1 MTTRDRKQDRVARSA
16 PFPHAPV
23 VALIVLFFI
32 LMLPNLNNSYPYQGD
47 ETFYTVSAMNMIDR
61 GEYLSPSY
69 AGEYR
74 FNKPILTYWVAVS
87 AYKLFGVSMWSARV
101 PILLL
106 ACLTIFTTYRCAL
119 FTLGDRRKALL
130 AAAMLASSPMFF
142 SFSRVAMTEMVL
154 VFFTVPAVLMFAKA
168 MADCG
173 QAARY
178 SALGSAFV
186 GLAFMTKG
194 PVGLLPYAA
203 ALIHCSFS
211 NRPEKRRL
219 LSALVNPLNLAIV
232 AAIAV
237 PWYAYAASSHPAA
250 FASDMGTESQTLGD
264 NPVVGLVKRLLFYGY
279 TLAIYLFPFSLA
291 GTLLTIKRR
300 VLWSKSC
307 AFIGTYIVI
316 HCLTFILFVGVHK
329 SRYLLPIVPLL
340 CIVLADVLFPSG
352 WKSWMKTAG
361 TVLFLQAV
369 FYAAHP
375 FVAHEALRELTD
387 KWKDGYS
394 AAGTLGTT
402 LEMKRAG
409 WCRLYANNRNIVAPE
424 VADFLIIGDAD
435 LRQYA
440 GWEIIGTAVQRSS
453 PGWSQ
458 GKVSFKNVMFHLVRR
473 PERDPR

>member
-1 MTTRDRKQDRVARSA
+1 MSAGREIDECRLAARL
-16 PFPHAPV
+16 PDAPV
-23 VALIVLFFI
+23 LALIVLYFI
-32 LMLPNLNNSYPYQGD
+32 LMLPNLNNSLPYQGD
-47 ETFYTVSAMNMIDR
+47 ESYYTISALNMIDR
-61 GEYLSPSY
+61 GEYLAPFY
-69 AGEYR
+69 EGEYR
-74 FNKPILTYWVAVS
+74 FNKPILTYWVAV
-87 AYKLFGVSMWSARV
+87 AGYKLFGASMWSARV

-106 ACLTIFTTYRCAL
+106 ACLTIFTTYRLAL

-130 AAAMLASSPMFF
+130 AAATLAASVMFF
-142 SFSRVAMTEMVL
+142 SFSRTAMTEMVL
-154 VFFTVPAVLMFAKA
+154 VFFTVPAVFMFAKA
-168 MADCG
+168 MADG
-173 QAARY
+173 AHARRY
-178 SALGSAFV
+178 AALGSAFV

-211 NRPEKRRL
+211 NRPEKRKL
-219 LSALVNPLNLAIV
+219 LFALVNPLNLAIV
-232 AAIAV
+232 AAITV

-250 FASDMGTESQTLGD
+250 FASDMGTESQSMGN
-264 NPVVGLVKRLLFYGY
+264 NPVVGMVRRLLFYGY
-279 TLAIYLFPFSLA
+279 TLTIYLFPFSLA
-291 GTLLTIKRR
+291 GTLLMIKRR

-307 AFIGTYIVI
+307 AFIGTYIAI
-316 HCLTFILFVGVHK
+316 HCLTFILFVGGHR

-340 CIVLADVLFPSG
+340 CIVLADALFPSG

-361 TVLFLQAV
+361 AVLFLQAV

-394 AAGTLGTT
+394 AAGSLGTT

-424 VADFLIIGDAD
+424 AADFLIIGDAD

-440 GWEIIGTAVQRSS
+440 GWEIIGTAVHRSS

-473 PERDPR
+473 PAGDPR